1 MVLKFEKKRIS
12 ADKRIKLK
20 NLKLLFKKDLHY
32 NGWFGYV
39 YDVSLSLNGKVIDI
53 KDTIFSDGKIIA
65 PDGWK
70 VGNKIVF
77 NLEQYGAENITYI
90 PKENGKNISIV
101 FKDNERFEVV
111 TD

>member
-1 MVLKFEKKRIS
+1 MMKKSLMSKSLTITTLLSSVLFSNTIDNMVLKFEKKRIS

-20 NLKLLFKKDLHY
+20 NLKLLLKKDLHY

-65 PDGWK
+65 PDLK
-70 VGNKIVF
+70 NLKMVF
-77 NLEQYGAENITYI
+77 LI
-90 PKENGKNISIV
+90 KS
-101 FKDNERFEVV
+101 
-111 TD
+111 